1 MSAVEMYLVRGP
13 DGRMSTVNARSPDGA
28 KRAYLEMPRKR
39 KLKRGD
45 NFSVKPRNHGDWT
58 HYKVM

>member
-1 MSAVEMYLVRGP
+1 MPAVEMYLVRGP
-13 DGRMSTVNARSPDGA
+13 DGRMSTVNARSLDGA
-28 KRAYLEMPRKR
+28 KRAYLGSAR

-45 NFSVKPRNHGDWT
+45 NFSIKPRNHGDWT

>member
-13 DGRMSTVNARSPDGA
+13 DGRMSTVNARSLDGA
-28 KRAYLEMPRKR
+28 KRAYLASPKGRSLE
-39 KLKRGD
+39 RGD
-45 NFSVKPRNHGDWT
+45 IFRVKPRNHGDWT